1 MEVAGP
7 RLHGDPDSQVL
18 ADLLPFHSAKPRP
31 GARAIRGQTG
41 LTAATIHW

>member
-18 ADLLPFHSAKPRP
+18 ADLLPFHRAKPGH
-31 GARAIRGQTG
+31 GARAIREQNG